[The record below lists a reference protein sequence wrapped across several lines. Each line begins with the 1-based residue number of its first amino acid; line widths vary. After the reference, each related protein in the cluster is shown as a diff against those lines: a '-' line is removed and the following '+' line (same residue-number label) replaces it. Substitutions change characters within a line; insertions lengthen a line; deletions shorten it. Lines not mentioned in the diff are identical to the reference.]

1 MLRVGAT
8 VTATL
13 LAALCS
19 GGGANAAPKP
29 PGPSGK
35 ADNYYIDTYVETRQE
50 TATPKPDPPAKG
62 SDPAKNAARV
72 KDSKP
77 RFEYRLALACGSNR
91 ARSVE
96 GSEDVTNC
104 SYALTACRY
113 RTPPSDNPL
122 YYVWRR
128 ATEPADAPWQLMGDS
143 CGTETAPPE
152 APKPP
157 PVPTMGQIQE
167 AFRRL
172 PFSKP
177 TVKIEPKGNV
187 TLVNLPTYYEAT
199 WPGDNGLEPGEVSA
213 PVKLLSWTVEFKV
226 DSHSYDFHYGDGTS
240 SGTVEDAGG
249 GYPDGGVKHT
259 YTKPIDA
266 AAVSVDSRLTG
277 QFRVNGG
284 EWVDID
290 TIADLQNEPV
300 TTLQVREAKARL
312 YTN

>member
-1 MLRVGAT
+1 MSPSARPFLTGVLAVGALIPAPAFADPTPSPATPTGEVSNDT
-8 VTATL
+8 VGAIT
-13 LAALCS
+13 
-19 GGGANAAPKP
+19 GGGFSIPSRQPTQHRSKGNAEPVANA
-29 PGPSGK
+29 K
-35 ADNYYIDTYVETRQE
+35 AEY
-50 TATPKPDPPAKG
+50 A
-62 SDPAKNAARV
+62 
-72 KDSKP
+72 
-77 RFEYRLALACGSNR
+77 YRLTLACGSNR
-91 ARSVE
+91 ARSIE

-199 WPGDNGLEPGEVSA
+199 WPGDSGLEPGEVSA
-213 PVKLLSWTVEFKV
+213 PVKLLSWSVEFKV

-249 GYPDGGVKHT
+249 GYPDGSVKHT